1 MPTVNGPI
9 TNLTGTADRVI
20 YLNNSGDVTEL
31 ALGAANTVLTSQG
44 ATSAPTFAA
53 AGGGAWTFEAAD
65 TTERGFTN
73 SSDAQLFQITGLS
86 IAHTK
91 PIKVIGHVM
100 GTVNT
105 ASSSATPQFYIR
117 GFNGTQIATYGGIVH
132 VGTFGS
138 SSHVYRY
145 EIDFGPRE
153 QTGGSREWGR
163 SSSNAVALIKNNG
176 TYDGYVGGAAV
187 MYPNYGNGNPSDSSV
202 PTTSTI
208 TSIEFGAIGYSTD
221 QFYCKNVFVYSLAV
235 S

>member
-1 MPTVNGPI
+1 
-9 TNLTGTADRVI
+9 
-20 YLNNSGDVTEL
+20 
-31 ALGAANTVLTSQG
+31 
-44 ATSAPTFAA
+44 
-53 AGGGAWTFEAAD
+53 
-65 TTERGFTN
+65 
-73 SSDAQLFQITGLS
+73 
-86 IAHTK
+86 
-91 PIKVIGHVM
+91 M

-117 GFNGTQIATYGGIVH
+117 GFNGTQIATYGGMVH
-132 VGTFGS
+132 VGTSGS

-176 TYDGYVGGAAV
+176 AYDAYVGGAAV

-202 PTTSTI
+202 PTTSAI